1 MSAPLCAC
9 AKVAGGNPTTER
21 CAAARERWGGWQ
33 RRRPR
38 IFPKTSEGEQ
48 HSEEGRRE
56 GKLEGEG
63 RECERRHD
71 RAPAINEEED
81 DGGIRGLRVAREEGA
96 AGRRRGFPSYLVK
109 AREAFCSW
117 GEIFP

>member
-1 MSAPLCAC
+1 MPVLREPVGILPLNGAPPGE
-9 AKVAGGNPTTER
+9 KGGGAG
-21 CAAARERWGGWQ
+21 Q

-63 RECERRHD
+63 REWERSHE
-71 RAPAINEEED
+71 RAPAINEDED
-81 DGGIRGLRVAREEGA
+81 DGGIRGWRVAREEGA
-96 AGRRRGFPSYLVK
+96 AGRRRGFPSFLVK
-109 AREAFCSW
+109 AREQLQSLL
-117 GEIFP
+117 